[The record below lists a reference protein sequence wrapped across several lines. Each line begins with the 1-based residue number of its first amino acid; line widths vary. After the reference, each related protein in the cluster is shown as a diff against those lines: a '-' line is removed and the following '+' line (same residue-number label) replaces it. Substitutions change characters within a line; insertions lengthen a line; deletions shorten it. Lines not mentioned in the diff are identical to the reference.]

1 MDSNTPDNSIDL
13 DLMDADE
20 KEQAFVEWVRS
31 GQSTRAVAENL
42 GISQRTVQDWVTRY
56 RWRSRLAQMLEPVTA
71 EALAE
76 VRLAYAIGM
85 RTALRRLLTDLDR
98 DDLSPRDVRD
108 HATLIARLAEGH
120 SPQAEQ
126 ATSFI
131 DARQVHITPDSLSPE
146 EARVLSV
153 RAIEGNVEQAKVKK
167 VGRRGYQ

>member
-1 MDSNTPDNSIDL
+1 MDSNDTFNSIDL

-31 GQSTRAVAENL
+31 GQSVRAVSENL
-42 GISQRTVQDWVTRY
+42 DIPERTLRDWIVRY

-76 VRLAYAIGM
+76 VRLAYAVGM

-120 SPQAEQ
+120 STPAEQ

-131 DARQVHITPDSLSPE
+131 DARQVHITPDSLSAE

-153 RAIEGNVEQAKVKK
+153 KAIEQNVGQAKVQKQ
-167 VGRRGYQ
+167 GRRGYQ